1 MQQTL
6 LSEHRGR
13 RKKREE
19 EVALIRGIL
28 NTLLTP
34 QEKKI
39 KIRGMFSVILWPS
52 DEVAGRD
59 GDQVA
64 PVPGS
69 AASWILS
76 D

>member
-1 MQQTL
+1 MHQTL
-6 LSEHRGR
+6 LSEHRGGG
-13 RKKREE
+13 KED
-19 EVALIRGIL
+19 VALIRGIL

-34 QEKKI
+34 QEKK

-64 PVPGS
+64 SVPGS